1 MIGGK
6 GKGAKKAAVATPA
19 AAASGGGS
27 SVIPPPPPPERQGE
41 SGTAGASSEESK
53 FEKATAVAG
62 KVAVA
67 VEGTETALEYVVEKG
82 TAMDLQTGAVEETEE
97 LSGVVVEAVTFVLG
111 DGAKDVLAGV
121 VDTVQD
127 ALPYAKAVIGVVKSI
142 YERYNAIKAV
152 KVELREFVNF
162 IQTLE
167 TAVVAALKSSK
178 IKAFLERLAVQLKEA
193 GEIVACL
200 TTKRNTKWSRFWNS
214 KADRESLVEMR
225 QRLRETMNDTQFTIA
240 VETMSTVTALNDA
253 TVGGGGGGG
262 GGGAAAAVEKADAL
276 RNQILAKVGHGA
288 DETAALQELFE
299 TGNEDLK
306 TAVLERL
313 GVQEGALKGELD
325 ELKMGQAEIKKGQAE
340 IKTGV
345 DKLLDTTV
353 FMLVIVRLPVRT
365 RSLLPS
371 LMALSMMP
379 TEDLLGCDLSI
390 VSLASSLW

>member
-1 MIGGK
+1 MLKNLVPSAVLHLNSNRVKVKIARDALTNAVCGQEPGNIRQK
-6 GKGAKKAAVATPA
+6 SGEPQEGAGGAKAIKV
-19 AAASGGGS
+19 
-27 SVIPPPPPPERQGE
+27 E
-41 SGTAGASSEESK
+41 SEESSL
-53 FEKATAVAG
+53 EKAKAAAG

-67 VEGTETALEYVVEKG
+67 VEGTEIALEYVVEKS

-97 LSGVVVEAVTFVLG
+97 LSGVVVDAVTFVLG

-127 ALPYAKAVIGVVKSI
+127 ALPYAKAVIGVVKCI
-142 YERYNAIKAV
+142 YERYSAIKAV
-152 KVELREFVNF
+152 KVELRDFVNF

-167 TAVVAALKSSK
+167 TAVVAALKSFQ
-178 IKAFLERLAVQLKEA
+178 IEAFLKRLAVQLKEA

-214 KADRESLVEMR
+214 KSDRDSLVEMR
-225 QRLRETMNDTQFTIA
+225 QCLRETMNDTQFTMA
-240 VETMSTVTALNDA
+240 VETRAALDDA

-276 RNQILAKVGHGA
+276 RKQILAKVGHVA
-288 DETAALQELFE
+288 DETAALQELFK

-306 TAVLERL
+306 TTVLGRL
-313 GVQEGALKGELD
+313 GVQEEALKGELD
-325 ELKMGQAEIKKGQAE
+325 ELKRCQAEIKKG
-340 IKTGV
+340 V
-345 DKLLDTTV
+345 DKLLDNSV

-365 RSLLPS
+365 RSLLPI

-379 TEDLLGCDLSI
+379 TEGLLGCD
-390 VSLASSLW
+390 